1 MYPWQAAA
9 LEGGEGGGN
18 LVYCAPTSAGKL
30 LVAEVLLLR
39 RLLAAGNAAGRSGRK
54 ARARAL
60 PCMLACGAACVQ
72 HACGR
77 ARSGSA
83 RPAR

>member
-1 MYPWQAAA
+1 
-9 LEGGEGGGN
+9 
-18 LVYCAPTSAGKL
+18 
-30 LVAEVLLLR
+30 VAEVLLLR